1 MHHSILPS
9 ILQAL
14 STEEAKRLALFLQSP
29 YFVGKKETEAAQR
42 LVAYLRTP
50 SASAKKEDIHAAVF
64 PGKPFVFN
72 KLEKLFSDTAQH
84 IRHFVETEWQAKHKL
99 SAHGLAAQGDFFLE
113 KGLSDELK
121 KVLVKMDALLSEPLN
136 FDHEHIQQ
144 QWFAH
149 GQKAHYLSSLSSKK
163 DDANLM
169 AKLAALDIFYLFERM
184 MITTHLL
191 NLNRMVPVLT
201 NKEIAT
207 LLGGWDVPGLGAFAK
222 TLEGG
227 LLWEAMQFLG
237 NEVPESEKHFANF
250 YTKLRQHENDISPSV
265 LGHLELL
272 ASNFC
277 IQMTNRG
284 SLEYRPL
291 VFHFIKKRLSSGAA
305 YLNGKLPAA
314 MFQSTVSIALL
325 LREFEWALE
334 FIEAHRER
342 IFGQQP
348 SEVYYRFGLA
358 TYHFYRRDFEAVLD
372 ILLHLN
378 FEEMQYKFS
387 SKSLE
392 IKALYELNS
401 DLLDAR
407 LDAAKI
413 YFYRE
418 TKIPADKK
426 EMYGRFVDF
435 TKRLQRLRSSS
446 EAARLQKL
454 QAELEANP
462 QIAELTWLREKLTEL
477 SANSNNT
484 KHRQF
489 SSERADWRG

>member
-1 MHHSILPS
+1 MHHSSLPS

-42 LVAYLRTP
+42 LVAHLRAP
-50 SASAKKEDIHAAVF
+50 SASTKKEDIHAAVF
-64 PGKPFVFN
+64 PDKPFVFN
-72 KLEKLFSDTAQH
+72 KLEKLFSETAQH
-84 IRHFVETEWQAKHKL
+84 VRHFLETEWQAKHKL
-99 SAHGLAAQGDFFLE
+99 PAHGLAAQGDFFLE
-113 KGLSDELK
+113 KGLTDELK
-121 KVLVKMDALLSEPLN
+121 KVLAKMDALLGEPLV
-136 FDHEHIQQ
+136 FDHEHIRE
-144 QWFAH
+144 QWVAQE
-149 GQKAHYLSSLSSKK
+149 QKTFYLSSLSSKK
-163 DDANLM
+163 DDNNFKT
-169 AKLAALDIFYLFERM
+169 KLAALETFYLFERM
-184 MITTHLL
+184 MATTNLL

-201 NKEIAT
+201 SKEVDSLT
-207 LLGGWDVPGLGAFAK
+207 GGWDVPGLDAFSK

-227 LLWEAMQFLG
+227 LLWKAIRFLG
-237 NEVPESEKHFANF
+237 TEPPESEQHFEQF
-250 YTKLRQHENDISPSV
+250 YAQLGEHEGRISTY
-265 LGHLELL
+265 LLNHLELL

-277 IQMTNRG
+277 IYMSNRG
-284 SLEYRPL
+284 NLEYRPH
-291 VFHFIKKRLSSGAA
+291 VFHFIKKRLTSGAA
-305 YLNGKLPAA
+305 YLSGKLPAA

-358 TYHFYRRDFEAVLD
+358 TYHFYRRDFESVLD

-426 EMYGRFVDF
+426 EMYGRFVDC
-435 TKRLQRLRSSS
+435 TKRLQRLRFSG
-446 EAARLQKL
+446 EQARLQKL
-454 QAELEANP
+454 QAEIEANP
-462 QIAELTWLREKLTEL
+462 QVAELTWLREKLTEL
-477 SANSNNT
+477 LANSNNA

>member
-1 MHHSILPS
+1 MHHSSLPS

-14 STEEAKRLALFLQSP
+14 STEEAKRLSLFLQSP
-29 YFVGKKETEAAQR
+29 YFIGKKETEAAQR
-42 LVAYLRTP
+42 LVAHLRTP
-50 SASAKKEDIHAAVF
+50 LASTKKEDIHASVF
-64 PGKPFVFN
+64 PDKPFVFN

-84 IRHFVETEWQAKHKL
+84 VRHFVETEWQAKHKL
-99 SAHGLAAQGDFFLE
+99 PAHGLAAQGDFFLE
-113 KGLSDELK
+113 KGLSDEFK
-121 KVLVKMDALLSEPLN
+121 KVLAKIDALLNEPLN

-144 QWFAH
+144 RWFA
-149 GQKAHYLSSLSSKK
+149 QERKAFYLSSLSSKK
-163 DDANLM
+163 DDTNIKS
-169 AKLAALDIFYLFERM
+169 KLAALDTYYLFERM

-201 NKEIAT
+201 SKEIAA
-207 LLGGWDVPGLGAFAK
+207 LLDGWDVPGLNAFKK

-250 YTKLRQHENDISPSV
+250 YTKLRQHENGISPSV

-277 IQMTNRG
+277 VQMTNRG
-284 SLEYRPL
+284 SLEYRPR
-291 VFHFIKKRLSSGAA
+291 VFHFIKKRLASGAA
-305 YLNGKLPAA
+305 YLNGKLPAT

-325 LREFEWALE
+325 LREFEWARE
-334 FIEAHRER
+334 FMEEHRER

-358 TYHFYRRDFEAVLD
+358 TYHFYRRDFEAALD

-407 LDAAKI
+407 LDATKL

-435 TKRLQRLRSSS
+435 TRRLQRLRSSS

-462 QIAELTWLREKLTEL
+462 QVAELTWLREKLTEL
-477 SANSNNT
+477 SANSNNA

-489 SSERADWRG
+489 SSERTDFRG